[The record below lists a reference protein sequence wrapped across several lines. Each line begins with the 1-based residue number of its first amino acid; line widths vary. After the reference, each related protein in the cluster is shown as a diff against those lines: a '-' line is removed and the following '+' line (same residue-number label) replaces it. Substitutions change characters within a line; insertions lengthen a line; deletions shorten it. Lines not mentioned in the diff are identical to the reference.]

1 MSKQTHQTLEFF
13 RADISSHVDLPY
25 ADTGVRAGFPSPA
38 QDFME
43 YALDLNKELIRHP
56 ASTFLARVQG
66 DSMKDAGVYDG
77 DLLVIDKSLPPFD
90 GAMAVCY
97 VDGEFTLKF
106 IKINKNGVW
115 LVPANETYHPIR
127 ITGQNNFL
135 IWGIVT
141 YSVHNQKRKFGHVRT
156 D

>member
-1 MSKQTHQTLEFF
+1 MSNSNNQNLEFF
-13 RADISSHVDLPY
+13 RADVASQVDLPY

-97 VDGEFTLKF
+97 VDGEFTVKF
-106 IKINKNGVW
+106 IKINKNGIW
-115 LVPANETYHPIR
+115 LVPANETYRPIR

-141 YSVHNQKRKFGHVRT
+141 YSVHNQKRKFSHVRI

>member
-1 MSKQTHQTLEFF
+1 MSDSNTQNLEFF
-13 RADISSHVDLPY
+13 RADTSVSLDLPF

-66 DSMKDAGVYDG
+66 DSMKDAGVCDG
-77 DLLVIDKSLPPFD
+77 DMLVIDKSLAPFD
-90 GAMAVCY
+90 GAMAVCCI
-97 VDGEFTLKF
+97 DGEFTLKF
-106 IKINKNGVW
+106 IKIAKKGLW
-115 LVPANETYHPIR
+115 LVPANELYRPLL
-127 ITGQNNFL
+127 ITEQNNFL

-141 YSVHNQKRKFGHVRT
+141 YSIHNQKRKFAHVRA